1 MTKYR
6 SRPTNDIINI
16 GNNMK
21 RKDFFAEVIIFF
33 VTESR
38 ICLPTDT

>member
-21 RKDFFAEVIIFF
+21 RKDFFAEVIIF

-38 ICLPTDT
+38 ICLPTAT